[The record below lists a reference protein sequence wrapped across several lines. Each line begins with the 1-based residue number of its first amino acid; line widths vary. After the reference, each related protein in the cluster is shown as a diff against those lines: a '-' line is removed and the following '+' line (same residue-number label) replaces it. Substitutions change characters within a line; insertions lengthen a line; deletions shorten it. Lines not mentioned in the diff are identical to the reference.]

1 MRVLVA
7 ALMVA
12 ACGGDDSLEWGGTAG
27 RATAASFDGWVPSVS
42 ATASGA
48 GGTLLLDSGAPLT
61 LLDNDHFGALD
72 DGEHEVD
79 LAFGELR
86 FPGLPVLA
94 FDVINYQQSRQPPLD
109 GLIGGDLLGAFAVSL
124 DYAGE
129 RIWLDDQ
136 DSALP
141 DGADAGALDGALEID
156 ASIEGGGVIGVP
168 GATREVGATRFLVEA
183 EVEDLDEPFWV
194 LVDTGASSVV
204 LANEVLDLLLTE
216 GRPRLDGV
224 IVGTAAGAQ
233 VAYYTR
239 VWSMRLGAAE
249 QESVPVLV
257 LPDDQIFRSVS
268 DEVGRKVLAVVGG
281 TYLRWFLATLDYPGG
296 RLILRPYRET
306 SHIDAEEF
314 VGVGFEMDPSANL
327 WRVSRVYPGTDAA
340 SEGLAVGEVVH
351 SLAGT
356 DIAGLGPA
364 EVDEVVA
371 GFGLGDELPVG
382 VERDG
387 AMTEVLISVEDL
399 LPAFVSP

>member
-7 ALMVA
+7 AVMVA

-27 RATAASFDGWVPSVS
+27 RATAASFAGWVPSVS

-61 LLDNDHFGALD
+61 LLDNDHFGALA

-86 FPGLPVLA
+86 FPALPVLA

-109 GLIGGDLLGAFAVSL
+109 GLIGGDLLGSFSVSL
-124 DYAGE
+124 DYAGG
-129 RIWLDDQ
+129 RVWLDDQ

-141 DGADAGALDGALEID
+141 DGADDGALDGALEID

-204 LANEVLDLLLTE
+204 LANEVLDLLVTE

-233 VAYYTR
+233 VAHYTR

-281 TYLRWFLATLDYPGG
+281 TYLRWFLSTLDYPGG
-296 RLILRPYRET
+296 RLVLRPYRET
-306 SHIDAEEF
+306 SHIDADEF